1 MSFLKN
7 IPLMVANDIRQR
19 LGGAFAPNAK
29 LEILKIGTPAA
40 LIPDYTTTYNTA
52 MLVNIDDA
60 YQQWLVYNR
69 VDAATYYNRF
79 WSTGSIRGIA
89 FSKPAI
95 DIYGALDDINKFL
108 VTDFTQDEVYN
119 DPIVAGD
126 TLVVRFTA
134 NCRWFTGQVTLP
146 IEAKH
151 RTVNGKVMAK
161 AVYNPAVLRGAIRTQ
176 NKINPGVLTY
186 ALDYDGTALLGIA
199 PTGYIQSA
207 LTNGV
212 LGSADSASIAA
223 LLKAK
228 DGLPWQSTAT
238 ASEFNLYGG
247 ILLFNGA
254 GLDFNISRMLSSTRN
269 GDPKNDTLG
278 LLLSKFR
285 LPRLTRRYLAVVL
298 PSITYCT
305 NLDRDLIFIQ
315 YGPSLN
321 VATLDAKPD
330 PRPVHHWPLEGNYRN
345 YGTDPKKP
353 EFAVRGSFQIHL
365 NIDGSNLL
373 HVHRDTASLANN
385 SPIGA
390 ELPINKDFTFSFRY
404 LHGSSDTAI
413 ADAAVVFWQQSK
425 QRGSFTGSVVTL
437 GGLFTI
443 NASDTT
449 YSAVTAANSV
459 FSDTKTWP
467 YTTCVTIVREGD
479 EWAIY
484 HDGMLRCC
492 FRALVPLTTVIDS
505 LYCVNSYFYI
515 KDIRYYD
522 TALTPDQVRR
532 MVCLDPAL
540 GGLPYTPDLTVPAP
554 TYHFPLKG
562 SLLDKTGTVEFISSQ
577 KGTAKYN
584 NFSYGGVTTKYYY
597 NTYTGSV
604 PLSVGF
610 QRNGDFTLQ
619 WDMVISDTGGGYQL
633 WLDGITNVVG
643 VNLIGGWARS
653 PIGTLVGSYSPATA
667 LIAGQPYKWTIVRRG
682 RSIYYYLNS
691 KFVYSE
697 IIAEGQVLNPLT
709 RIWTPSIMA
718 GGGIKDVKYWNLALS
733 EDQVI
738 ESLKEPF

>member
-19 LGGAFAPNAK
+19 LGGAFAPDAK

-69 VDAATYYNRF
+69 VDASTYYNRF

-186 ALDYDGTALLGIA
+186 ALDYDGTALLGLI
-199 PTGYIQSA
+199 PTLPMQSA

-238 ASEFNLYGG
+238 AGEFNLYGG

-254 GLDFNISRMLSSTRN
+254 GLDFNISRMLSSTYN

-353 EFAVRGSFQIHL
+353 EFAARGSFQIHL

-373 HVHRDTASLANN
+373 HVHRDTAGTPS

-413 ADAAVVFWQQSK
+413 ADGAIQFWQQSK
-425 QRGSFTGSVVTL
+425 QGGSLTGRVAVL
-437 GGLFTI
+437 GGLFTL
-443 NASDTT
+443 NASATAL
-449 YSAVTAANSV
+449 SAVTAANSV
-459 FSDTKTWP
+459 FSDTKNWP

-532 MVCLDPAL
+532 MVRLDPAL
-540 GGLPYTPDLTVPAP
+540 SGLPYKPDLTVPAP

-562 SLLDKTGTVEFISSQ
+562 SLLDVTGQYEFLATGKDKVQYSTV
-577 KGTAKYN
+577 TYN
-584 NFSYGGVTTKYYY
+584 GLTTKFYYSTY
-597 NTYTGSV
+597 NGISQLTKPMPRSD
-604 PLSVGF
+604 
-610 QRNGDFTLQ
+610 DFTLQ
-619 WDMVISDTGGGYQL
+619 WEMYGSAVPGNYNTWCEGGTSEAAFTSSGFWFYTNGQASFGY
-633 WLDGITNVVG
+633 VP
-643 VNLIGGWARS
+643 S
-653 PIGTLVGSYSPATA
+653 TA
-667 LIAGQPYKWTIVRRG
+667 LIAGQVYKHTVVKRG
-682 RSIYYYLNS
+682 RSLYWYLNGIFI
-691 KFVYSE
+691 K
-697 IIAEGQVLNPLT
+697 AELLPEGYVMKPIT
-709 RIWTPSIMA
+709 HIVTPSYNAA
-718 GGGIKDVKYWNLALS
+718 GAMKDVKYWDRALT

-738 ESLKEPF
+738 ASHKEPF